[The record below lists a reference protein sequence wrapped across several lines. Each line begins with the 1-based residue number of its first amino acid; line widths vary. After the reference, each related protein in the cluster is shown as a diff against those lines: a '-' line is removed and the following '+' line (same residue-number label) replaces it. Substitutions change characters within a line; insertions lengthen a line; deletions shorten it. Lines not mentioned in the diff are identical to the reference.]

1 MIIAYLGT
9 RGRGKTLSL
18 VREAY
23 EHYNKGYNI
32 YSNIKLNDKKFKQW
46 TMIDGKMLL
55 AWVNGDKQFKK
66 AFFILDEVHVYL
78 DSRMGMS
85 KRSIIISYF
94 ILQTRKRNVRLGYTT
109 QFFNQVDKRLRNPT
123 EVFVD
128 CHNFKGE
135 DGKIRNRNLVTFL
148 ESGRMVYQI
157 FEAEKYFEYYDTDE
171 IVNPF
176 KDKN

>member
-9 RGRGKTLSL
+9 RGRGKTLSC

-23 EHYNKGYNI
+23 EHQLKGYHI
-32 YSNIKLNDKKFKQW
+32 YSNIKLNDRYFKDW
-46 TMIDGKMLL
+46 TLIDGKMLL
-55 AWVNGDKQFKK
+55 DWVNGDKQFKK

-94 ILQTRKRNVRLGYTT
+94 ILQTRKRNVRLGFTT

-123 EVFVD
+123 EVFVE
-128 CHNFKGE
+128 CQNYKKGE
-135 DGKIRNRNLVTFL
+135 EIINRNKVTVL
-148 ESGRMVYQI
+148 ETQRVFTQE
-157 FEAEKYFEYYDTDE
+157 FKANRFFDYYNTDE

-176 KDKN
+176 KDK